1 MKQKSRQ
8 AMADSDVRA
17 TPSLK
22 RSIGYDSKEAAGS
35 SVRRKF
41 EGLSIVGR
49 GPN

>member
-1 MKQKSRQ
+1 MKQKSKQ
-8 AMADSDVRA
+8 SLANSDVKV

-41 EGLSIVGR
+41 EGLSLG
-49 GPN
+49 GKGTT